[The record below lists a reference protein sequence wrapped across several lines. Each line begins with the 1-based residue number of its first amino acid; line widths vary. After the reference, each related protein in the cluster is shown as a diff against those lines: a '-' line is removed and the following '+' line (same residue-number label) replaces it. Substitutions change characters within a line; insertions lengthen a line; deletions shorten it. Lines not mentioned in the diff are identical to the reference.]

1 MPKINIAKSFLEY
14 KQKMNDDFNSLSN
27 NYGVTLK
34 FLAQHDQYG
43 WEFHDRFLILIPTD
57 ELNLPEV
64 YSLGTSI
71 NMLGKIHH
79 TIRYELTAIRNSLK
93 FRGVGVHPAGILLHP
108 YRNFKLTLIPLL
120 IRTVKIS
127 EEMAAA
133 AMVRGVTADN
143 TVISFERI
151 QWRKRDTAASALGGS
166 LFLAL
171 IIAERV

>member
-71 NMLGKIHH
+71 NMLGKTHH
-79 TIRYELTAIRNSLK
+79 IIQKITNPNIILSNFENLWKELDNSNCIITEFNK
-93 FRGVGVHPAGILLHP
+93 GV
-108 YRNFKLTLIPLL
+108 
-120 IRTVKIS
+120 
-127 EEMAAA
+127 
-133 AMVRGVTADN
+133 
-143 TVISFERI
+143 
-151 QWRKRDTAASALGGS
+151 RK
-166 LFLAL
+166 
-171 IIAERV
+171 